1 MGNMRGTR
9 WSGYST
15 LALAA
20 AALIIGERRGSTGVV
35 VTTIEVSAGTIQRRI
50 VATGTLEAVGSVD
63 VGTQVSGTVESLNVD
78 VNSVVRSG
86 QVLARLDS
94 ASVEAQVREAEA
106 ERSAADA
113 ALSGVET
120 AADAARQNLS
130 RAARLASMQMISH
143 ADLDAAEMA
152 VDEANADVA
161 AAESA
166 VARAGAAAAQAATM
180 RDRTII
186 RAPIDGIV
194 VSRHVDVGQTVAEP
208 SQAPV
213 LFRLASDL
221 KQMRMQ
227 ITLDGSDVNGVHA
240 GDPVMFEVA
249 AYPGETFRGTV
260 LQVLQPTSTG
270 ATAVNVAAIATVAN
284 ADEQL
289 RPGLTATAK
298 LNGSRRDRVVRIP
311 NLALSFRPP
320 ADVLHA
326 MPQIEAPLT
335 DDEGHSAAGTL
346 KHVWKY
352 DGKQFIDVTIHTG
365 VADTEWT
372 ELITGTVQ
380 VGDRLVTDANLER
393 RRRD

>member
-1 MGNMRGTR
+1 MGHMRGSR
-9 WSGYST
+9 SSGFSA

-20 AALIIGERRGSTGVV
+20 AAMILGERRGSTGIV
-35 VTTIEVSAGTIQRRI
+35 VTTAEVSAGTIQRRI

-63 VGTQVSGTVESLNVD
+63 VSTQASGTVESLDVD
-78 VNSVVRSG
+78 VNSVVSAG

-130 RAARLASMQMISH
+130 RAARLASVQMIPR

-152 VDEANADVA
+152 VDEATADVA

-166 VARAGAAAAQAATM
+166 VARARATAAQAAAM
-180 RDRTII
+180 RDRTLI

-194 VSRHVDVGQTVAEP
+194 VSRHVEVGQTVAEP
-208 SQAPV
+208 RQAPV

-221 KQMRMQ
+221 KRMHLPL
-227 ITLDGSDVNGVHA
+227 TLDGSDVKGVRA
-240 GDPVMFEVA
+240 GDPVIVEVA
-249 AYPGETFRGTV
+249 AYSGETFRGTM

-270 ATAVNVAAIATVAN
+270 ATALNVTAIATVTN
-284 ADEQL
+284 ADERL
-289 RPGLTATAK
+289 RPGMRATAT

-311 NLALSFRPP
+311 SLALSFRPP

-326 MPQIEAPLT
+326 MPEIEAPLT
-335 DDEGHSAAGTL
+335 DDEGYAAGGTL

-365 VADTEWT
+365 VADDEWT
-372 ELITGTVQ
+372 ELTAGTVQ
-380 VGDRLVTDANLER
+380 VGDRVVTEANLER
-393 RRRD
+393 RR